1 MADNSIFTTIA
12 EGIEKGK
19 TLPII
24 VKDKDGNINKEETSR
39 INANNSLFNTVQ
51 NNAGFTLGKLSNA
64 IIKFIATKEQRR
76 VIDAAKKAPELKKA
90 NMAKGGMYKKK
101 MHSYAAGGMVK
112 DMKIMRNK

>member
-24 VKDKDGNINKEETSR
+24 VKGKDGNINKEETSR

-64 IIKFIATKEQRR
+64 IIKFIATKEQKR
-76 VIDAAKKAPELKKA
+76 VIGAAKKAPELKKT

-112 DMKIMRNK
+112 DMNMMKNK